1 MQFVL
6 SELSEQVMT
15 ARAANRPIYIR
26 GGATRQFYGEPF
38 PDTVSSGLSW
48 LDISSYH
55 GIVSYEPSELVL
67 TACAGT
73 RLSEIEQALDER
85 GQMLAFEPPR
95 FGEVGTLGGCVASGL
110 SGPRRMAAG
119 ALSDF
124 VLGTRLLDANGN
136 ILRFGGE
143 VMKNVAGYDI
153 SRLLAGSLGILGA
166 LVEVSIKVVPKP
178 QYEATQVLEASEQ
191 QALDFCQQ
199 WRGQPLPLSATAW
212 LAGAGDSVGHLHVR
226 LSGNQSAV
234 MQGMRTIGGE
244 SVGEEAGAAFWGA
257 LRDQTH
263 AFFQSR
269 PLWRVVVP
277 PGTPPLE
284 AGPTLVEWHG
294 GLRWVAATISGEDLR
309 RQAQAAGGSASL
321 YRYADRFPGERV
333 FHPLDPA
340 LMQIHRRLKEQFD
353 PVGLF
358 NPNRYYPEF

>member
-15 ARAANRPIYIR
+15 ARAAKRPIYIR

-48 LDISSYH
+48 LDLSSYH
-55 GIVSYEPSELVL
+55 GIVNYEPSELVL
-67 TACAGT
+67 TARAGT
-73 RLSEIEQALDER
+73 RLAEVEQVLDER

-95 FGEVGTLGGCVASGL
+95 FGEAGTLGGCVASGM
-110 SGPRRMAAG
+110 SGPRRMSAG

-124 VLGTRLLDANGN
+124 VLGTQLLDANGN
-136 ILRFGGE
+136 VLRFGGE

-178 QYEATQVLEASEQ
+178 QYETTQVLEASEQ
-191 QALDFCQQ
+191 QALDLFQQ

-212 LAGAGDSVGHLHVR
+212 VADQAGSGGHLHVR
-226 LSGNQSAV
+226 LSGNPSAV
-234 MQGMRTIGGE
+234 EQGVRTLGGE
-244 SVGEEAGAAFWGA
+244 SVTDEAGMEFWRA

-277 PGTPPLE
+277 PGTPPLG
-284 AGPTLVEWHG
+284 AGPTLVEWQG
-294 GLRWVAATISGEDLR
+294 GLRWIAASGEDLR
-309 RQAQAAGGSASL
+309 DRAQAAGGSASL
-321 YRYADRFPGERV
+321 YRYEARVDGQSV
-333 FHPLDPA
+333 FHPLSPA
-340 LMQIHRRLKEQFD
+340 LMQIHRRLKEEFD